1 MFKKVS
7 ADVIA
12 SIERVCTK
20 DYMAAGAYD
29 LICLPQLNALV
40 RFGNGD
46 MKHNIVEDSFI
57 NHFLPLKL
65 MWHFGNREVKQAPRL
80 V

>member
-7 ADVIA
+7 ADVIS

-40 RFGNGD
+40 CFGNGD

-65 MWHFGNREVKQAPRL
+65 TWHFGNREVKQAPRL